1 MLKWFCD
8 FITLTEFNTSC
19 SNAKCEQCTIPP
31 RISCSGLFLVWK
43 RELDWSDKSSVSP
56 TCAFCRLMVKVN
68 KWKDTPGEMSRR
80 LALSEQ
86 HGVWFW
92 LSRAAA
98 LMPWEQRELSAIF
111 QCLSG
116 ALHAGKATERSRLL

>member
-1 MLKWFCD
+1 M
-8 FITLTEFNTSC
+8 
-19 SNAKCEQCTIPP
+19 TI
-31 RISCSGLFLVWK
+31 
-43 RELDWSDKSSVSP
+43 ELIRQKLSRST
-56 TCAFCRLMVKVN
+56 TCMMRAATC
-68 KWKDTPGEMSRR
+68 KDTVGEMSRR

-111 QCLSG
+111 LCLFG
-116 ALHAGKATERSRLL
+116 ALHAGKATAPSRLQ